1 MGAGQTTTTRTGRGR
16 AVPWAVLGLW
26 VAVLA
31 LVGPFAAKLADVQ
44 HDRVTDYLPASADS
58 TQVAKIQEQMPGGDT
73 TEMVLVYHRDGGL
86 SAADRETA
94 AGQVAEIGRQHELI
108 GGAPKGIPSK
118 DGTTLMYPV
127 ASNEPGTNEDLRDK
141 LVGDVREVAQ
151 GEGGLSV
158 EVGGTG
164 ALATDA
170 AKVYDSLGGPLLY
183 TTVAVVAVLLI
194 LIYRSPVLWLVPLV
208 VAGIADYMSMGVA
221 YGLNQAFGT
230 TVSGQSSGVM
240 TILVFGAGTDYA
252 LLLVSRYREELRRI
266 ERPYEAMVAALR
278 GCGPAVLASSGTVAA
293 GLLCLL
299 AADLNSSR
307 GMGPL
312 GTVGVLCALIA
323 MLTLLPA
330 ILVLVGRRVFWP
342 LVPAF
347 GSEPKQRRSLFSA
360 MGSSAGRRPLTVLA
374 SGAVLLGALALG
386 SLNLPGPIKQEDS
399 FIDKPEAVVAMETLG
414 KAYPQRGSQPIDVVT
429 PQGRADETLAA
440 VRGTPGVESA
450 EKGRTGDGWTEI
462 SAFAKSAPQ
471 SAGRPPPS
479 SPCGTN

>member
-230 TVSGQSSGVM
+230 TVSGQSSGRDDDPRVRGGHG
-240 TILVFGAGTDYA
+240 LRAAARLALPGGT
-252 LLLVSRYREELRRI
+252 
-266 ERPYEAMVAALR
+266 AAHRAPVR
-278 GCGPAVLASSGTVAA
+278 GH
-293 GLLCLL
+293 
-299 AADLNSSR
+299 
-307 GMGPL
+307 
-312 GTVGVLCALIA
+312 
-323 MLTLLPA
+323 
-330 ILVLVGRRVFWP
+330 
-342 LVPAF
+342 
-347 GSEPKQRRSLFSA
+347 
-360 MGSSAGRRPLTVLA
+360 GRRPARLRARRARLLRHRRRRTAVPARRRPQQQPGHGPARHGRRAVRADRDADPAPRHPRTGRTACVLAARARA
-374 SGAVLLGALALG
+374 SGASPSSGGAC
-386 SLNLPGPIKQEDS
+386 S
-399 FIDKPEAVVAMETLG
+399 
-414 KAYPQRGSQPIDVVT
+414 R
-429 PQGRADETLAA
+429 RWAA
-440 VRGTPGVESA
+440 PP
-450 EKGRTGDGWTEI
+450 D
-462 SAFAKSAPQ
+462 
-471 SAGRPPPS
+471 AGR
-479 SPCGTN
+479 